1 MKIPQV
7 FTLIL
12 CFRYF
17 LGNGIDFDAKIDKNI
32 NREQIKPHFF

>member
-7 FTLIL
+7 FTLI
-12 CFRYF
+12 R
-17 LGNGIDFDAKIDKNI
+17 NGIDFDAKIDKNI